1 MKIFDMKR
9 PNSSQIRWITA
20 LIFSGCF
27 LSSCASKP
35 ATQNQNQSST
45 PFIFRS
51 LDLKQR
57 RPDGVRDWE
66 LTSPEARYNTAA
78 RTVRA
83 KIPKGILYFE
93 DKPSF
98 MISAEH
104 ATVLNDGELV
114 VLEGTIR
121 LKRLGAEPL
130 LIQGDRLIWRPAL
143 STMVI
148 NQRPEALNRNS
159 RIASNSLIF
168 QQESGQLIFSG
179 PTELS
184 RWEKNYSS
192 TRDPQMVITAGNG
205 RWNLNTGVIAAVGPI
220 LANQVNGRELTAASI
235 QGNTKKNF
243 IDLKAP
249 VQFKLEQD
257 DANTIVDAG
266 ETRWNFE
273 QDQLSSKAPVSA
285 LLPKGVV
292 SGIGF
297 SIDIRNNLL
306 TISNSCQV
314 AQLDKNLRAKSC
326 TWDWNKDLLTADGN
340 VNLKESKTG
349 QVQRAE
355 QMEGALN
362 QDGSILF
369 SPARDRV
376 KTQIKLNTGK
386 NNGFNQQDSSQVMF

>member
-9 PNSSQIRWITA
+9 TKYSKLRWFAI
-20 LIFSGCF
+20 IISSGC
-27 LSSCASKP
+27 LLASCASKP

-45 PFIFRS
+45 PFIFKS

-148 NQRPEALNRNS
+148 NQRPAALNRNS
-159 RIASNSLIF
+159 RIISNSLIF
-168 QQESGQLIFSG
+168 QQQSGQLLFSG
-179 PTELS
+179 PTKLS

-192 TRDPQMVITAGNG
+192 TLNPQTVIKAGNS
-205 RWNLNTGVIAAVGPI
+205 RWNLNTGIIAAVGPI
-220 LANQVNGRELTAASI
+220 LAYQDNGRELTAASI
-235 QGNTKKNF
+235 QGNTKNNF
-243 IDLKAP
+243 LDLKAP

-257 DANTIVDAG
+257 DAIVNAG

-273 QDQLSSKAPVSA
+273 RDELSSKAPVSA
-285 LLPKGVV
+285 SLPKGDV

-297 SIDIRNNLL
+297 IIDIRNNLL
-306 TISNSCQV
+306 TISNSCEV

-326 TWDWNKDLLTADGN
+326 TWDWGKDLLTAAGN

-355 QMEGALN
+355 QIDGALN
-362 QDGSILF
+362 QDGSIRF

-386 NNGFNQQDSSQVMF
+386 SNGANQDDPSQVTF

>member
-9 PNSSQIRWITA
+9 TKYSKLRWIA
-20 LIFSGCF
+20 IIISSGC
-27 LSSCASKP
+27 LLASCASKP

-45 PFIFRS
+45 PFIFKS

-83 KIPKGILYFE
+83 KSPKGILYIE

-148 NQRPEALNRNS
+148 NQRPAALNRNS
-159 RIASNSLIF
+159 RIISNSLIF
-168 QQESGQLIFSG
+168 QQQSGQLLFSG
-179 PTELS
+179 PTKLS

-192 TRDPQMVITAGNG
+192 TLNPQTVITAGNS
-205 RWNLNTGVIAAVGPI
+205 RWNLNTGIIAAVGPI
-220 LANQVNGRELTAASI
+220 LAYQDNGRELTAASI
-235 QGNTKKNF
+235 QGNTKNNF
-243 IDLKAP
+243 LDLKAP

-257 DANTIVDAG
+257 DAIVNAG

-273 QDQLSSKAPVSA
+273 RDELSSKAPVSA
-285 LLPKGVV
+285 SLPKGDV

-297 SIDIRNNLL
+297 IIDIRNNLL
-306 TISNSCQV
+306 TISNSCEV

-326 TWDWNKDLLTADGN
+326 TWDWGKDLLTAAGN

-355 QMEGALN
+355 QIDGALN
-362 QDGSILF
+362 QDGSIRF
-369 SPARDRV
+369 SPATDRV

-386 NNGFNQQDSSQVMF
+386 SNGANQDDPSQVTF

>member
-9 PNSSQIRWITA
+9 TKHSKLRWIA
-20 LIFSGCF
+20 IIISSGC
-27 LSSCASKP
+27 LLASCASKP

-45 PFIFRS
+45 PFIFKS

-148 NQRPEALNRNS
+148 NQRPVALNRNS
-159 RIASNSLIF
+159 RIISNSLIF
-168 QQESGQLIFSG
+168 QQQSGQLLFSG
-179 PTELS
+179 PTKLS

-192 TRDPQMVITAGNG
+192 TLNPQTVITAGNS
-205 RWNLNTGVIAAVGPI
+205 RWNLNTGIIAAVGPI
-220 LANQVNGRELTAASI
+220 LAYQDNGRELTAASI
-235 QGNTKKNF
+235 QGNTKNNF
-243 IDLKAP
+243 LDLKAP

-257 DANTIVDAG
+257 DAIVNAG

-273 QDQLSSKAPVSA
+273 RDELSSKAPVSA
-285 LLPKGVV
+285 SLPKGDV
-292 SGIGF
+292 SGVGF
-297 SIDIRNNLL
+297 IIDIRNNLL
-306 TISNSCQV
+306 TISNSCEV

-326 TWDWNKDLLTADGN
+326 TWDWGKDLLTAAGN

-355 QMEGALN
+355 QIDGALN
-362 QDGSILF
+362 QDGSIRF

-376 KTQIKLNTGK
+376 KTQIKFNTGK
-386 NNGFNQQDSSQVMF
+386 SNGANQDDPSQVTF

>member
-9 PNSSQIRWITA
+9 TKYSKLRWIA
-20 LIFSGCF
+20 IIISSGC
-27 LSSCASKP
+27 LLASCASKP

-45 PFIFRS
+45 PFIFKS

-66 LTSPEARYNTAA
+66 LTSPETRYNTAA

-148 NQRPEALNRNS
+148 NQRPVALNRNS
-159 RIASNSLIF
+159 RIISNSLIF
-168 QQESGQLIFSG
+168 QQQSGQLLFSG
-179 PTELS
+179 PTKLS

-192 TRDPQMVITAGNG
+192 TLNPQTVITAGNS
-205 RWNLNTGVIAAVGPI
+205 RWNLNTGIIAAVGPI
-220 LANQVNGRELTAASI
+220 LAYQDNGRELTAASI
-235 QGNTKKNF
+235 QGNTKNNF
-243 IDLKAP
+243 LDLKAP

-257 DANTIVDAG
+257 DAIVNAG

-273 QDQLSSKAPVSA
+273 RDELSSKAPVSA
-285 LLPKGVV
+285 SLPKGDV
-292 SGIGF
+292 SGVGF
-297 SIDIRNNLL
+297 IIDIRNNLL
-306 TISNSCQV
+306 TISNSCEV

-326 TWDWNKDLLTADGN
+326 TWDWGKDLLTAAGN

-355 QMEGALN
+355 QIDGALN
-362 QDGSILF
+362 QDGSIRF

-386 NNGFNQQDSSQVMF
+386 SNGANQDDPSQVTF

>member
-1 MKIFDMKR
+1 MKR
-9 PNSSQIRWITA
+9 TKYSKLRLIT
-20 LIFSGCF
+20 IIISSGC
-27 LSSCASKP
+27 LLASCASKP

-45 PFIFRS
+45 PFIFKS

-148 NQRPEALNRNS
+148 NQRPAALNRNS
-159 RIASNSLIF
+159 RIISNSLIF
-168 QQESGQLIFSG
+168 QQQSGQLLFSG
-179 PTELS
+179 PTKLS

-192 TRDPQMVITAGNG
+192 TLNPQTVITAGNS
-205 RWNLNTGVIAAVGPI
+205 RWNLNTGIIAAVGPI
-220 LANQVNGRELTAASI
+220 LAYQDNGRELTAASI
-235 QGNTKKNF
+235 QGNTKNNF
-243 IDLKAP
+243 LDLKAP

-257 DANTIVDAG
+257 DAIVNAG

-273 QDQLSSKAPVSA
+273 RDELSSKAPVSA
-285 LLPKGVV
+285 SLPKGDV

-297 SIDIRNNLL
+297 IIDIRNNLL

-386 NNGFNQQDSSQVMF
+386 NNGFNQQDSSQVTF

>member
-9 PNSSQIRWITA
+9 TKYSKLRWIA
-20 LIFSGCF
+20 IIISSGC
-27 LSSCASKP
+27 LLASCASKP

-45 PFIFRS
+45 PFIFKS

-83 KIPKGILYFE
+83 KSPKGILYFE

-148 NQRPEALNRNS
+148 NQRPVALNRNS
-159 RIASNSLIF
+159 RIISNSLIF
-168 QQESGQLIFSG
+168 QQQSGQLLFSG
-179 PTELS
+179 PTKLS

-192 TRDPQMVITAGNG
+192 TLNPQTVITAGNS
-205 RWNLNTGVIAAVGPI
+205 RWNLNTGIIAAVGPI
-220 LANQVNGRELTAASI
+220 LAYQDNGRELTAASI
-235 QGNTKKNF
+235 QGNTKNNF
-243 IDLKAP
+243 LDLKAP

-257 DANTIVDAG
+257 DAIVNAG

-273 QDQLSSKAPVSA
+273 RDELSSKAPVSA
-285 LLPKGVV
+285 SLPKGDV
-292 SGIGF
+292 SGVGF
-297 SIDIRNNLL
+297 IIDIRNNLL
-306 TISNSCQV
+306 TISNSCEV

-326 TWDWNKDLLTADGN
+326 TWDWGKDLLTAAGN

-355 QMEGALN
+355 QIDGALN
-362 QDGSILF
+362 QDGSIRF

-386 NNGFNQQDSSQVMF
+386 SNGANQDDPSQVTF

>member
-9 PNSSQIRWITA
+9 TKYSKLRWIP
-20 LIFSGCF
+20 IIISSGC
-27 LSSCASKP
+27 LLASCASKP

-45 PFIFRS
+45 PFIFKS

-148 NQRPEALNRNS
+148 NQRPVALNRNS
-159 RIASNSLIF
+159 RIISNSLIF
-168 QQESGQLIFSG
+168 QQQSGQLLFSG
-179 PTELS
+179 PTKLS

-192 TRDPQMVITAGNG
+192 TLNPQTVITAGNS
-205 RWNLNTGVIAAVGPI
+205 RWNLNTGIIAAVGPI
-220 LANQVNGRELTAASI
+220 LAYQDNGRELTAASI
-235 QGNTKKNF
+235 QGNTKNNF
-243 IDLKAP
+243 LDLKAP

-257 DANTIVDAG
+257 DAIVNAG

-273 QDQLSSKAPVSA
+273 RDELSSKAPVSA
-285 LLPKGVV
+285 SLPKGDV
-292 SGIGF
+292 SGVGF
-297 SIDIRNNLL
+297 IIDIRNNLL
-306 TISNSCQV
+306 TISNSCEV

-326 TWDWNKDLLTADGN
+326 TWDWGKDLLTAAGN
-340 VNLKESKTG
+340 VNLKESK
-349 QVQRAE
+349 QDKYNV
-355 QMEGALN
+355 LN
-362 QDGSILF
+362 
-369 SPARDRV
+369 
-376 KTQIKLNTGK
+376 K
-386 NNGFNQQDSSQVMF
+386 

>member
-1 MKIFDMKR
+1 MKR
-9 PNSSQIRWITA
+9 SNSLQIRWITA
-20 LIFSGCF
+20 VIFSGYF

-78 RTVRA
+78 RIVRA
-83 KIPKGILYFE
+83 RIPKGILYFE

-104 ATVLNDGELV
+104 ATILNDGELV
-114 VLEGTIR
+114 VLEGTVR

-143 STMVI
+143 SKMVI
-148 NQRPEALNRNS
+148 NKRPAALNRNS
-159 RIASNSLIF
+159 RIISNSLIF
-168 QQESGQLIFSG
+168 QQESGQLLFSG
-179 PTELS
+179 PTILS

-192 TRDPQMVITAGNG
+192 TLDPQTVITAGNS
-205 RWNLNTGVIAAVGPI
+205 RWNLNTGIIAAVGPI
-220 LANQVNGRELTAASI
+220 LANQDNGRKLTAASI

-243 IDLKAP
+243 LDLKAP
-249 VQFKLEQD
+249 VQFKLEHD
-257 DANTIVDAG
+257 DAIVNAG

-273 QDQLSSKAPVSA
+273 RDQLSSKAPVSA
-285 LLPKGVV
+285 SLPKGDV

-297 SIDIRNNLL
+297 IIDIRSNLL
-306 TISNSCQV
+306 TISNSCEV
-314 AQLDKNLRAKSC
+314 AQPDKNLRAKSC
-326 TWDWNKDLLTADGN
+326 IWDWGKDLLTAAGN
-340 VNLKESKTG
+340 VNLIKSKTG
-349 QVQRAE
+349 QVRRAE
-355 QMEGALN
+355 QMDGALN
-362 QDGSILF
+362 QDGSIRF
-369 SPARDRV
+369 SPATDRV

-386 NNGFNQQDSSQVMF
+386 NNGSSQDDSSQVTF

>member
-9 PNSSQIRWITA
+9 TKHSKLRWIA
-20 LIFSGCF
+20 IIISSGC
-27 LSSCASKP
+27 LLASCASKP

-45 PFIFRS
+45 PFIFKS

-83 KIPKGILYFE
+83 KSPKGILYFE

-148 NQRPEALNRNS
+148 NQRPVALNRNS
-159 RIASNSLIF
+159 RIISNSLIF
-168 QQESGQLIFSG
+168 QQQSGQLLFSG
-179 PTELS
+179 PTKLS

-192 TRDPQMVITAGNG
+192 TLNPQTVITAGNS
-205 RWNLNTGVIAAVGPI
+205 RWNLNTGIIAAVGPI
-220 LANQVNGRELTAASI
+220 LAYQDNGRELTAASI
-235 QGNTKKNF
+235 QGNTKNNF
-243 IDLKAP
+243 LDLKAP

-257 DANTIVDAG
+257 DAIVNAG

-273 QDQLSSKAPVSA
+273 RDELSSKAPVSA
-285 LLPKGVV
+285 SLPKGDV

-297 SIDIRNNLL
+297 IIDIRNNLL
-306 TISNSCQV
+306 TISNSCEV

-326 TWDWNKDLLTADGN
+326 TWDWGKDLLTAAGN

-355 QMEGALN
+355 QIDGALN
-362 QDGSILF
+362 QDGSIRF
-369 SPARDRV
+369 SPATDRV

-386 NNGFNQQDSSQVMF
+386 SNGANQDDPSQVTF

>member
-9 PNSSQIRWITA
+9 TKYSKLRWIA
-20 LIFSGCF
+20 IIISSGC
-27 LSSCASKP
+27 LLASCASKP
-35 ATQNQNQSST
+35 ASQNQNQSST
-45 PFIFRS
+45 PFIFKS

-83 KIPKGILYFE
+83 KSPKGILYFE

-148 NQRPEALNRNS
+148 NQRPVALNRNS
-159 RIASNSLIF
+159 RIISNSLIF
-168 QQESGQLIFSG
+168 QQQSGQLLFSG
-179 PTELS
+179 PTKLS

-192 TRDPQMVITAGNG
+192 TLNPQTVITAGNS
-205 RWNLNTGVIAAVGPI
+205 RWNLNTGIIAAVGPI
-220 LANQVNGRELTAASI
+220 LAYQDNGRELTAASI
-235 QGNTKKNF
+235 QGNTKNNF
-243 IDLKAP
+243 LDLKAP

-257 DANTIVDAG
+257 DAIVNAG

-273 QDQLSSKAPVSA
+273 RDELSSKAPVSA
-285 LLPKGVV
+285 SLPKGDV
-292 SGIGF
+292 SGVGF
-297 SIDIRNNLL
+297 IIDIRNNLL
-306 TISNSCQV
+306 TISNSCEV

-326 TWDWNKDLLTADGN
+326 TWDWGKDLLTAAGN

-355 QMEGALN
+355 QIDGALN
-362 QDGSILF
+362 QDGSIRF

-386 NNGFNQQDSSQVMF
+386 SNGANQDDPSQVTF

>member
-9 PNSSQIRWITA
+9 TKHSKLRWIA
-20 LIFSGCF
+20 IIISSGC
-27 LSSCASKP
+27 LLASCASKP

-45 PFIFRS
+45 PFIFKS

-83 KIPKGILYFE
+83 KSPKGILYFE

-148 NQRPEALNRNS
+148 NQRPVALNRNS
-159 RIASNSLIF
+159 RIISNSLIF
-168 QQESGQLIFSG
+168 QQQSGQLLFSG
-179 PTELS
+179 PTKLS

-192 TRDPQMVITAGNG
+192 TLNPQTVITAGNS
-205 RWNLNTGVIAAVGPI
+205 RWNLNTGIIAAVGPI
-220 LANQVNGRELTAASI
+220 LAYQDNGRELTAASI
-235 QGNTKKNF
+235 QGNTKNNF
-243 IDLKAP
+243 LDLKAP

-257 DANTIVDAG
+257 DAIVNAG

-273 QDQLSSKAPVSA
+273 RDELSSKAPVSA
-285 LLPKGVV
+285 SLPKGDV
-292 SGIGF
+292 SGVGF
-297 SIDIRNNLL
+297 IIDIRNNLL
-306 TISNSCQV
+306 TISNSCEV

-326 TWDWNKDLLTADGN
+326 TWDWGKDLLTAAGN

-355 QMEGALN
+355 QIDGALN
-362 QDGSILF
+362 QDGSIRF

-386 NNGFNQQDSSQVMF
+386 SNGANQDDPSQVTF

>member
-9 PNSSQIRWITA
+9 TKYSKLRWIA
-20 LIFSGCF
+20 IIISSGC
-27 LSSCASKP
+27 LLASCASKP

-45 PFIFRS
+45 PFIFKS

-83 KIPKGILYFE
+83 KSPKGILYFE

-148 NQRPEALNRNS
+148 NQRPAALNRNS
-159 RIASNSLIF
+159 RIISNSLIF
-168 QQESGQLIFSG
+168 QQQSGQLLFSG
-179 PTELS
+179 PTKLS

-192 TRDPQMVITAGNG
+192 TLNPQTVITAGNS
-205 RWNLNTGVIAAVGPI
+205 RWNLNTGIIAAVGPI
-220 LANQVNGRELTAASI
+220 LAYQDNGRELTAASI
-235 QGNTKKNF
+235 QGNTKNNF
-243 IDLKAP
+243 LDLKAP

-257 DANTIVDAG
+257 DAIVNAG

-273 QDQLSSKAPVSA
+273 RDELSSKAPVSA
-285 LLPKGVV
+285 SLPKGDV

-297 SIDIRNNLL
+297 IIDIRNNLL
-306 TISNSCQV
+306 TISNSCEV

-326 TWDWNKDLLTADGN
+326 TWDWGKDLLTAAGN

-355 QMEGALN
+355 QIDGALN
-362 QDGSILF
+362 QDGSIRF
-369 SPARDRV
+369 SPATDRV

-386 NNGFNQQDSSQVMF
+386 SNGSNQDDSSQVTF

>member
-9 PNSSQIRWITA
+9 TKHSKLRCIAIIIS
-20 LIFSGCF
+20 SGC
-27 LSSCASKP
+27 LLASCASKP

-45 PFIFRS
+45 PFIFKS

-148 NQRPEALNRNS
+148 NQRPVALNRNS
-159 RIASNSLIF
+159 RIISNSLIF
-168 QQESGQLIFSG
+168 QQQSGQLLFSG
-179 PTELS
+179 PTKLS

-192 TRDPQMVITAGNG
+192 TLNPQTVITAGNS
-205 RWNLNTGVIAAVGPI
+205 RWNLNTGIIAAVGPI
-220 LANQVNGRELTAASI
+220 LAYQDNGRELTAASI
-235 QGNTKKNF
+235 QGNTKNNF
-243 IDLKAP
+243 LDLKAP

-257 DANTIVDAG
+257 DAIVNAG

-273 QDQLSSKAPVSA
+273 RDELSSKAPVSA
-285 LLPKGVV
+285 SLPKGDV

-297 SIDIRNNLL
+297 IIDIRNNLL
-306 TISNSCQV
+306 TISNSCEV

-326 TWDWNKDLLTADGN
+326 TWDWGKDLLTAAGN

-355 QMEGALN
+355 QIDGALN
-362 QDGSILF
+362 QDGSIRF

-386 NNGFNQQDSSQVMF
+386 SNGANQDDPSQVTF

>member
-9 PNSSQIRWITA
+9 TKHSKLRWIA
-20 LIFSGCF
+20 IIISSGC
-27 LSSCASKP
+27 LLASCASKP

-45 PFIFRS
+45 PFIFKS

-83 KIPKGILYFE
+83 KSPKGILYFE

-148 NQRPEALNRNS
+148 NQRPAALNRNS
-159 RIASNSLIF
+159 RIISNSLIF
-168 QQESGQLIFSG
+168 QQQSGQLLFSG
-179 PTELS
+179 PTKIS

-192 TRDPQMVITAGNG
+192 TLDPETVITAGNS
-205 RWNLNTGVIAAVGPI
+205 RWNLNTGIIAAVGPI
-220 LANQVNGRELTAASI
+220 LANQDNGRELTAGSI
-235 QGNTKKNF
+235 QGNTKNNF
-243 IDLKAP
+243 LDLKAP
-249 VQFKLEQD
+249 VQFKLQQYN
-257 DANTIVDAG
+257 AIVNAG
-266 ETRWNFE
+266 ETRWNFDRDE
-273 QDQLSSKAPVSA
+273 LSSKAPVSA
-285 LLPKGVV
+285 SLPKGDV

-297 SIDIRNNLL
+297 IIDIRNNLL
-306 TISNSCQV
+306 TISNSCEV

-326 TWDWNKDLLTADGN
+326 TWDWGKDLLTAAGN

-355 QMEGALN
+355 QMDGVLN
-362 QDGSILF
+362 QDSSIRF

-386 NNGFNQQDSSQVMF
+386 NNGANQDDSSQVTF

>member
-9 PNSSQIRWITA
+9 TKHSKLRWIA
-20 LIFSGCF
+20 IIISSGC
-27 LSSCASKP
+27 LLASCASKP

-45 PFIFRS
+45 PFIFKS

-148 NQRPEALNRNS
+148 NQRPVALNRNS
-159 RIASNSLIF
+159 RIISNSLIF
-168 QQESGQLIFSG
+168 QQQSGQLLFSG
-179 PTELS
+179 PTKLS

-192 TRDPQMVITAGNG
+192 TLNPQTVITAGNS
-205 RWNLNTGVIAAVGPI
+205 RWNLNTGIIAAVGPI
-220 LANQVNGRELTAASI
+220 LAYQDNGRELTAASI
-235 QGNTKKNF
+235 QGNTKNNF
-243 IDLKAP
+243 LDLKAP

-257 DANTIVDAG
+257 DAIVNAG

-273 QDQLSSKAPVSA
+273 RDELSSKAPVSA
-285 LLPKGVV
+285 SLPKGDV

-297 SIDIRNNLL
+297 IIDIRNNLL
-306 TISNSCQV
+306 TISNSCEV

-326 TWDWNKDLLTADGN
+326 TWDWGKDLLTAAGN
-340 VNLKESKTG
+340 VTLKESKTG

-355 QMEGALN
+355 QIDGALN
-362 QDGSILF
+362 QDGSIRF

-386 NNGFNQQDSSQVMF
+386 SNGANQDDPSQVTF

>member
-9 PNSSQIRWITA
+9 TKYSKLRWFAI
-20 LIFSGCF
+20 IISSGC
-27 LSSCASKP
+27 LLASCASKP

-45 PFIFRS
+45 PFIFKS

-148 NQRPEALNRNS
+148 NQRPVALNRNS
-159 RIASNSLIF
+159 RIISNSLIF
-168 QQESGQLIFSG
+168 QQQSGQLLFSG
-179 PTELS
+179 PTKLS

-192 TRDPQMVITAGNG
+192 TLNPQTVITAGNS
-205 RWNLNTGVIAAVGPI
+205 RWNLNTGIIAAVGPI
-220 LANQVNGRELTAASI
+220 LAYQDNGRELTAASI
-235 QGNTKKNF
+235 QGNTKNNF
-243 IDLKAP
+243 LDLKAP

-257 DANTIVDAG
+257 DAIVNAG

-273 QDQLSSKAPVSA
+273 RDELSSKAPVSA
-285 LLPKGVV
+285 SLPKGDV
-292 SGIGF
+292 SGVGF
-297 SIDIRNNLL
+297 IIDIRNNLL
-306 TISNSCQV
+306 TISNSCEV

-326 TWDWNKDLLTADGN
+326 TWDWGKDLLTATGN

-355 QMEGALN
+355 QIDGALN
-362 QDGSILF
+362 QDGSIRF

-386 NNGFNQQDSSQVMF
+386 SNGANQDDPSQVTF

>member
-9 PNSSQIRWITA
+9 TKHSKLRWIA
-20 LIFSGCF
+20 IIISSGC
-27 LSSCASKP
+27 LLASCASKP

-45 PFIFRS
+45 PFIFKS

-78 RTVRA
+78 RIVRA

-114 VLEGTIR
+114 VLEGTFR

-148 NQRPEALNRNS
+148 NQRPAALNRNS
-159 RIASNSLIF
+159 RIISNSLIF
-168 QQESGQLIFSG
+168 QQQSGQLLFSG
-179 PTELS
+179 PTKLS

-192 TRDPQMVITAGNG
+192 TLNPQTVITAGNS
-205 RWNLNTGVIAAVGPI
+205 RWNLNTGIIAAVGPI
-220 LANQVNGRELTAASI
+220 LANQDYGRELTAASI
-235 QGNTKKNF
+235 QGNTKNNF
-243 IDLKAP
+243 LDLKAP

-257 DANTIVDAG
+257 DAIVNAG

-273 QDQLSSKAPVSA
+273 RDELSSKAPVSA
-285 LLPKGVV
+285 SLPKGDV

-297 SIDIRNNLL
+297 IIDIRNNLL
-306 TISNSCQV
+306 TISNSCEV

-326 TWDWNKDLLTADGN
+326 TWDWGKDLLTAAGN

-355 QMEGALN
+355 QIDGALN
-362 QDGSILF
+362 QDGSIRF

-386 NNGFNQQDSSQVMF
+386 SNGANQDDPSQVTF

>member
-9 PNSSQIRWITA
+9 TKYSKLRWIA
-20 LIFSGCF
+20 IIISSGC
-27 LSSCASKP
+27 LLASCASKP

-45 PFIFRS
+45 PFIFKS

-148 NQRPEALNRNS
+148 NQRPVALNRNS
-159 RIASNSLIF
+159 RIISNSLIF
-168 QQESGQLIFSG
+168 QQQSGQLLFSG
-179 PTELS
+179 PTKLS

-192 TRDPQMVITAGNG
+192 TLNPQTVITAGNS
-205 RWNLNTGVIAAVGPI
+205 RWNLNTGIIAAVGPI
-220 LANQVNGRELTAASI
+220 LAYQDNGRELTAASI
-235 QGNTKKNF
+235 QGNTKNNF
-243 IDLKAP
+243 LDLKAP

-257 DANTIVDAG
+257 DAIVNAG

-273 QDQLSSKAPVSA
+273 RDELSSKAPVSA
-285 LLPKGVV
+285 SLPKGDV
-292 SGIGF
+292 SGVGF
-297 SIDIRNNLL
+297 IIDIRNNLL
-306 TISNSCQV
+306 TISNSCEV

-326 TWDWNKDLLTADGN
+326 TWDWGKDLLTAAGN

-355 QMEGALN
+355 QIDGALN
-362 QDGSILF
+362 QDGSIRF
-369 SPARDRV
+369 SPARDQV

-386 NNGFNQQDSSQVMF
+386 SNGANQDDPSQVTF

>member
-9 PNSSQIRWITA
+9 TKHSKLRCIAIIIS
-20 LIFSGCF
+20 SGC
-27 LSSCASKP
+27 LLASCASKP

-45 PFIFRS
+45 PFIFKS

-83 KIPKGILYFE
+83 KIPKGVLYFE

-148 NQRPEALNRNS
+148 NQRPVALNRNS
-159 RIASNSLIF
+159 RIISNSLIF
-168 QQESGQLIFSG
+168 QQQSGQLLFSG
-179 PTELS
+179 PTKLS

-192 TRDPQMVITAGNG
+192 TLNPQTVITAGNS
-205 RWNLNTGVIAAVGPI
+205 RWNLNTGIIAAVGPI
-220 LANQVNGRELTAASI
+220 LAYQDNGRELTAASI
-235 QGNTKKNF
+235 QGNTKNNF
-243 IDLKAP
+243 LDLKAP

-257 DANTIVDAG
+257 DAIVNAG

-273 QDQLSSKAPVSA
+273 RDELSSKAPVSA
-285 LLPKGVV
+285 SLPKGDV
-292 SGIGF
+292 SGVGF
-297 SIDIRNNLL
+297 IIDIRNNLL
-306 TISNSCQV
+306 TISNSCEV

-326 TWDWNKDLLTADGN
+326 TWDWGKDLLTAAGN

-355 QMEGALN
+355 QIDGALN
-362 QDGSILF
+362 QDGSIRF

-386 NNGFNQQDSSQVMF
+386 SNGANQDDPSQVTF

>member
-9 PNSSQIRWITA
+9 TKYSKLRWIA
-20 LIFSGCF
+20 IIISSGC
-27 LSSCASKP
+27 LLASCASKP
-35 ATQNQNQSST
+35 ANQNQNQSST
-45 PFIFRS
+45 PFIFKS

-148 NQRPEALNRNS
+148 NQRPVALNQNS
-159 RIASNSLIF
+159 RIISNSLIF
-168 QQESGQLIFSG
+168 QQQSGQLLFSG
-179 PTELS
+179 PTKLS

-192 TRDPQMVITAGNG
+192 TLNPQTVITAGNS
-205 RWNLNTGVIAAVGPI
+205 RWNLNTGIIAAVGPI
-220 LANQVNGRELTAASI
+220 LAYQDNGRELTAASI
-235 QGNTKKNF
+235 QGNTKNNF
-243 IDLKAP
+243 LDLKAP

-257 DANTIVDAG
+257 DAIVNAG

-273 QDQLSSKAPVSA
+273 RDELSSKAPVSA
-285 LLPKGVV
+285 SLPKGDV

-297 SIDIRNNLL
+297 IIDIRNNLL
-306 TISNSCQV
+306 TISNSCEV

-326 TWDWNKDLLTADGN
+326 TWDWGKDLLTAAGN

-355 QMEGALN
+355 QIDGALN
-362 QDGSILF
+362 QDGSIRF

-376 KTQIKLNTGK
+376 KTQINLNTGK
-386 NNGFNQQDSSQVMF
+386 SNGANQDDPSQVTF